1 MSSNKGDEGELN
13 RPLLRLAERL
23 RSLQNEAGEVLD
35 SLRGDN
41 DTVAGRD
48 GPLGGADL
56 ASGLESQL
64 GRVGTAL
71 LERWDLPTRADLDE
85 LHQRIEALEGDLR
98 GRVAELSRRI
108 DALEKAD
115 GAKTHKRE
123 RRKSTRNA
131 ASKGAPRSRK
141 SPTKK
146 S

>member
-35 SLRGDN
+35 SLRGDS
-41 DTVAGRD
+41 DAAAREGA
-48 GPLGGADL
+48 LGGTDL
-56 ASGLESQL
+56 AAGLESQL

-71 LERWDLPTRADLDE
+71 LERWDFPTRADLDE
-85 LHQRIEALEGDLR
+85 LSQRIAALEEDLL
-98 GRVAELSRRI
+98 GRVAELTRRI
-108 DALEKAD
+108 EALEKAD

-131 ASKGAPRSRK
+131 ASKDASRSRK